1 MPWSRRLF
9 NTFRH
14 GPVDREIQR
23 ELAFHI
29 GERIDQLRA
38 EGMSLED
45 ARLAAHR
52 QFGNALRIR
61 EETFHMNGIGW
72 LERLTQD
79 VRVTSRMIRRSPGFA
94 LAAIATLALGI
105 GATTA
110 VFTVVNGV
118 LIRPL
123 PYPDPE
129 RLVGV
134 WHSAQFQGMT
144 SNNVRLSSTMYL
156 TYREQTETFAEFGV
170 WRVGQAS
177 VTGRGEPEQVPA
189 LVVTYGTLPA
199 VGVRPALGRWF
210 SPEED
215 AAGTPETVILTYGY
229 WQRQFAG
236 SAAVIGSAVTIDSRP
251 RLIIGVMPQSFRF
264 LNTDPAVILP
274 QRFEGPNLLPNDVH
288 AYIGIARLKP
298 GVSLA
303 QANADVDRMLPIW
316 IKERGTNAN
325 VLNAARFGSAV
336 RPVKQDVIGDAGP
349 VLWLLMGTIGI
360 VLIIACAN
368 VANLLLVRAEG
379 RRRELTVRAA
389 LGAGWSH
396 IARHLL
402 VESVALAMLGG
413 ALGVALAYAGLGL
426 LVSIAPATLP
436 RLAEITIDLLVLA
449 FSVGMSLLSA
459 LLFGL
464 LPVLK
469 YAGIRGAE
477 ALQGAARSD
486 ARTLSQSRGQ
496 HRSQNALVFVQVA
509 LAVVLLV
516 ASGLMIRSFQALR
529 SVEPGFTDPDHIQ
542 TMRISIP
549 EGQAAAPER
558 VARMQQDI
566 LDEVARIPG
575 VTSAAFASALP
586 MELEYEN
593 NMVVTA
599 EDKTYGEG
607 IPPLRRSKIIAPG
620 LFKTLGIPLLAGRD
634 FTWTDVHDRRAVAV
648 VSNSLAS
655 ELWGGPSAA
664 LGKRI
669 RVGRAGPLS
678 EIVGVVGD
686 IYDSGVNQSPPAIVY
701 WRAGAQAPPG
711 PAQPVFIPREMAFA
725 IRSAQTGTEGLIR
738 QVGRAVW
745 AVNPNLP
752 LARVQTLGEIYA
764 QSMSR
769 TSFTLVMLA
778 IAGFMALA
786 LGIVGIYG
794 VISYAVTEQRRAIG
808 IRLALGAARISIL
821 RRFLGQGIRVAG
833 AACVAGILVSL
844 VVRGALARMLYGVSP
859 SDPVTLASVIGIVLV
874 VATLSALIPATRA
887 AFMHPMRTLREE

>member
-1 MPWSRRLF
+1 MSWLRRLS
-9 NTFRH
+9 NTLRH
-14 GPVDREIQR
+14 GPVDRDIER

-29 GERIDQLRA
+29 GERIDQLRT

-79 VRVTSRMIRRSPGFA
+79 VRVTFRMIGRSPGFA

-123 PYPDPE
+123 PYPEPD

-134 WHSAQFQGMT
+134 WHSAQFQSVT

-156 TYREQTETFAEFGV
+156 TYREQTKTFAEFGV

-236 SAAVIGSAVTIDSRP
+236 STAVVGSTVTIDSRP
-251 RLIIGVMPQSFRF
+251 RLIIGVMPRSFRF
-264 LNTDPAVILP
+264 LNADPAVILP
-274 QRFEGPNLLPNDVH
+274 QRFDGPELLPNDVH

-303 QANADVDRMLPIW
+303 QANADIDRMLPIW
-316 IKERGTNAN
+316 IRERGTNAT

-336 RPVKQDVIGDAGP
+336 RPVKQDVIGDVGP

-360 VLIIACAN
+360 VLVIACAN

-379 RRRELTVRAA
+379 RRKELTVRAA

-426 LVSIAPATLP
+426 LVSIGPATLP
-436 RLAEITIDLLVLA
+436 RLAEIAIDPLVLA
-449 FSVGMSLLSA
+449 FSLGMSLLSA

-486 ARTLSQSRGQ
+486 NRTLSPSRGQ

-529 SVEPGFTDPDHIQ
+529 SVEPGFADPDRIQ

-549 EGQAAAPER
+549 EGQASTPER
-558 VARMQQDI
+558 VARMQHDI
-566 LDEVARIPG
+566 VEQIATIPG
-575 VTSAAFASALP
+575 VTAATFATALP

-593 NMVVTA
+593 NMVVMA
-599 EDKTYGEG
+599 EGMAYPEG
-607 IPPLRRSKIIAPG
+607 IPPLRRSKAVAPG
-620 LFKTLGIPLLAGRD
+620 FFTALGIPLLAGRD
-634 FTWTDVHDRRAVAV
+634 FTWTDVHDRRGVTV
-648 VSNSLAS
+648 VSDNLAR
-655 ELWGGPSAA
+655 EWWGEPAAA

-669 RVGRAGPLS
+669 RIGRAGPLN
-678 EIVGVVGD
+678 EVIGVVGD
-686 IYDSGVNQSPPAIVY
+686 IYDSGVDQSPPNIVY
-701 WRAGAQAPPG
+701 WRAGASAVGG
-711 PAQPVFIPREMAFA
+711 PQPVFIPRDMTFA
-725 IRSAQTGTEGLIR
+725 IRSDRTGSEDLIR

-752 LARVQTLGEIYA
+752 LARVQTLGEIYT

-808 IRLALGAARISIL
+808 IRLALGAARTSIL
-821 RRFLGQGIRVAG
+821 RRFLGQGIRVA
-833 AACVAGILVSL
+833 AMACVIGILLSL
-844 VVRGALARMLYGVSP
+844 AITGALSRMLYGVSP
-859 SDPVTLASVIGIVLV
+859 SDPVTLVSVIAIVLA
-874 VATLSALIPATRA
+874 VATLSALIPAARA
-887 AFMHPMRTLREE
+887 AFMQPMRTLREE